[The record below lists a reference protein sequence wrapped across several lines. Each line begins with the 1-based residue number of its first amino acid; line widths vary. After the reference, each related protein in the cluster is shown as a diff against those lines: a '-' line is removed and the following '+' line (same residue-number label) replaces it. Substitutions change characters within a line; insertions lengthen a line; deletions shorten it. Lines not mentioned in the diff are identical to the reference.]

1 MTFSRWIAPCLAAT
15 VTLSCLDA
23 YGQNQGQG
31 GASEGSATTP
41 PAAEQSVMER
51 QSRSPWLLVPL
62 VSSNPK
68 LGTSL
73 GGMVGYVMRFDKAS
87 EPSLIA
93 LQGQGSNT
101 SSATAALGGKLYWNE
116 NQERMALGL
125 VGGKVTNDYL
135 DYLGSGQEVRS
146 NENVRAFFLRYQ
158 HEIFP
163 NWFLGAQGVYSNY
176 GVDGADPTSEQILDT
191 VGVVGT
197 VTAGLGLIVSYD
209 TRDNTTNTTDGMLAQ
224 LHNVAYR
231 DGLGSDANYD
241 VVTADWRWYKRTGE
255 NNVVV
260 LHAKGRLTWD
270 APSSKESS
278 VELRGYTRGQYL
290 GRNGLT
296 LEAENRYM
304 FKPRWGAKAFAGV
317 ACLYGDGESCGGDN
331 VYPMVGG
338 GVFYVLKPEAN
349 MVVSA
354 EIAKGNGDNRGFYL
368 NFGHRF

>member
-1 MTFSRWIAPCLAAT
+1 MKILRWDGPCLVAMAA
-15 VTLSCLDA
+15 VSCFA
-23 YGQNQGQG
+23 AHAQAPNA
-31 GASEGSATTP
+31 ASEDSGKAP
-41 PAAEQSVMER
+41 PDAQESVMEKH
-51 QSRSPWLLVPL
+51 SRSPWLLVPL
-62 VSSNPK
+62 ISSNPK

-73 GGMVGYVMRFDKAS
+73 GGMVGYIMKFDAAS

-101 SSATAALGGKLYWNE
+101 SSRTAGLGGKLYWNQ
-116 NQERMALGL
+116 NHDRMSLGA

-146 NENVRAFFLRYQ
+146 DETLRAFFMRYQ
-158 HEIFP
+158 HEVFP
-163 NWFLGAQGVYSNY
+163 NWFFGVHGVYSNY
-176 GVDGADPTSEQILDT
+176 GVDGADPISDQILDT

-197 VTAGLGLIVSYD
+197 VTAGLGLIASYD
-209 TRDNTTNTTDGMLAQ
+209 TRDNTTNTTAGMLAQ
-224 LHNVAYR
+224 VHNVAYR

-241 VVTADWRWYKRTGE
+241 VVTADWRWYGRTSE

-260 LHAKGRLTWD
+260 LHAKGRFTWD

-290 GRNGLT
+290 GRNSLT
-296 LEAENRYM
+296 LETEDRYM

-331 VYPMVGG
+331 LYPMVGG
-338 GVFYVLKPEAN
+338 GVFYIIKPESN

-354 EIAKGNGDNRGFYL
+354 EFAKGNGDNRGFYL